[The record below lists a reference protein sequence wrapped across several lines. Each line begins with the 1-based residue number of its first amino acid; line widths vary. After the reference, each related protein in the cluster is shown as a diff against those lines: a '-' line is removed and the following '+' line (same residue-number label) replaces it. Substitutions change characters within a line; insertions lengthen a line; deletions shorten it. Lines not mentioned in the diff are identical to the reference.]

1 VIIYG
6 LIRRAI
12 LLATKNDLC
21 ATCLTMGPHGI
32 VRLVSWIDIFFVPVV
47 PVWYSHQLVCLR
59 CKATLKLGRRDVA
72 AAMRSGRLPLPPRPD
87 FRDYARQEFEKT
99 GRSPQESELDPIEVN
114 SRRGPWDRYL
124 KLWMLVVP
132 SAFVALVIVS
142 LIK

>member
-12 LLATKNDLC
+12 VLATKKDLC
-21 ATCLTMGPHGI
+21 TTCMMMGPHGI
-32 VRLVSWIDIFFVPVV
+32 VRLVSWIEIFFIPIV

-59 CKATLKLGRRDVA
+59 CNATRKLGRREVA
-72 AAMRSGRLPLPPRPD
+72 AALKSGRLPLPPRAE
-87 FRDYARQEFEKT
+87 FRDYARQAFENE

-132 SAFVALVIVS
+132 SAFVALVVVS